1 METEYI
7 NADEIAQFLRI
18 ARVTVYSLA
27 KKGVIPQEIKMSI
40 VMSALIA
47 SQNLNGLCSLTLD
60 DAENLTAFR
69 L

>member
-27 KKGVIPQEIKMSI
+27 KKGVIPQEIKI
-40 VMSALIA
+40 G
-47 SQNLNGLCSLTLD
+47 GLRRWKCSEFQEWIKSKED
-60 DAENLTAFR
+60 KQ
-69 L
+69 